1 MRRFAPLDLAL
12 PGAGLLL
19 DGRLAWALPI
29 LIPAVFVL
37 AGLAGG
43 LLLGGFAAD
52 WVLPRLLPT
61 YLVLAGLAS
70 LLRLRLA
77 GREAIDPATTN
88 RLAREASQ
96 AWLRGAPDA
105 AAKAVALTDAAPE
118 LAQAWR
124 LRALVS
130 GDARAAR
137 RAEAIERRG

>member
-29 LIPAVFVL
+29 LVPAILIL
-37 AGLAGG
+37 AALAGG

-52 WVLPRLLPT
+52 WTLTRLLPA
-61 YLVLAGLAS
+61 YLLCAALAALV
-70 LLRLRLA
+70 RLRLA
-77 GREAIDPATTN
+77 ARETIDPEAAK
-88 RLAREASQ
+88 RLARDAAQ
-96 AWLRGAPDA
+96 AWLRDAPDA
-105 AAKAVALTDAAPE
+105 TGKAIALTDAAPE